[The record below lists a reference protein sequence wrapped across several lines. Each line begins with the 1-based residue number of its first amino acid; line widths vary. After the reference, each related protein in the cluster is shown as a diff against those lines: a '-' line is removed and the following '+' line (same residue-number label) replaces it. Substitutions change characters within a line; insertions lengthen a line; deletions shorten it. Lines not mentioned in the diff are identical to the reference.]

1 MRCSLERES
10 HLINQIFIQR
20 KSPCSTLYKECQG
33 WSKEIFYI
41 VISGF
46 VGCFETGASSYFL
59 SCINSRLVSEK
70 TSAGSGVNVRMFSEI
85 YRDVFLFFVQKI
97 KMFVQI
103 FVSFSASMEEKLRG
117 RFFFFYIASIVFAS
131 RIVGC
136 LRFHLFSLEFS
147 EFVTE
152 GGGIFMT
159 RFRYFLI
166 S

>member
-1 MRCSLERES
+1 MRCSWERES

-46 VGCFETGASSYFL
+46 VGCFGAGASSYFL

-70 TSAGSGVNVRMFSEI
+70 TLAESGVNVRMFSEI

-97 KMFVQI
+97 KTFVQKI
-103 FVSFSASMEEKLRG
+103 NRNSEDFSFTCKVLLPVVLFFICWHYIEILR
-117 RFFFFYIASIVFAS
+117 
-131 RIVGC
+131 
-136 LRFHLFSLEFS
+136 
-147 EFVTE
+147 
-152 GGGIFMT
+152 MK
-159 RFRYFLI
+159 
-166 S
+166 